1 MMKAQYWTK
10 IWKLPSCSS
19 DNSDCDSSMDCRYLD
34 CREFNLLAHKLD
46 SLSFFHLNINSL
58 SKHFDNLLTLCNDLK
73 SQFKIIA
80 LTETRLTSLNK
91 SLNNFSF
98 SEYSFLSNDSEAAA
112 GGTAL
117 FINNSINYKV
127 RMDFSNFFY
136 LSRQLESTFVEIIQA
151 QRSNII
157 VGCIYKH
164 PGLSTSIF
172 NTIFKFLAPLL
183 DKINR
188 EKKDVVLLGDFNI
201 NLLHHDSNTVLRSFV
216 DILDSNFILPTINIP
231 TRITNNTKTLIDNIL
246 VSASLKGHSGNL
258 TVGISDHLPQFFI
271 CQEVAWGHSTKT
283 RGSYKDWKNFNIDR
297 FSQSFRE
304 INWKETLQLKMSD
317 PSVSFEIL

>member
-1 MMKAQYWTK
+1 M
-10 IWKLPSCSS
+10 
-19 DNSDCDSSMDCRYLD
+19 
-34 CREFNLLAHKLD
+34 
-46 SLSFFHLNINSL
+46 
-58 SKHFDNLLTLCNDLK
+58 TLCNDLK
-73 SQFKIIA
+73 TQFKIIA

-98 SEYSFLSNDSEAAA
+98 SEYSFLSNESEAAA

-151 QRSNII
+151 QKSKII

-164 PGLSTSIF
+164 PGLSTSMF
-172 NTIFKFLAPLL
+172 NTKFLAPLL

-201 NLLHHDSNTVLRSFV
+201 NLLHHDSNTV
-216 DILDSNFILPTINIP
+216 
-231 TRITNNTKTLIDNIL
+231 
-246 VSASLKGHSGNL
+246 VSKL
-258 TVGISDHLPQFFI
+258 
-271 CQEVAWGHSTKT
+271 
-283 RGSYKDWKNFNIDR
+283 
-297 FSQSFRE
+297 
-304 INWKETLQLKMSD
+304 
-317 PSVSFEIL
+317 

>member
-1 MMKAQYWTK
+1 
-10 IWKLPSCSS
+10 
-19 DNSDCDSSMDCRYLD
+19 MDCRYLD

-73 SQFKIIA
+73 TQFKIIA

-98 SEYSFLSNDSEAAA
+98 SEYSFLSNESEAAA

-172 NTIFKFLAPLL
+172 NTKFLAPLL

-201 NLLHHDSNTVLRSFV
+201 NLLHHDSNTVVSSFV

-231 TRITNNTKTLIDNIL
+231 TRITNNTKSLIDNIL

-258 TVGISDHLPQFFI
+258 TVEKLKL
-271 CQEVAWGHSTKT
+271 EVAIKIGKTLTLTGFLKALGKSTGQ
-283 RGSYKDWKNFNIDR
+283 RLYS
-297 FSQSFRE
+297 
-304 INWKETLQLKMSD
+304 
-317 PSVSFEIL
+317 